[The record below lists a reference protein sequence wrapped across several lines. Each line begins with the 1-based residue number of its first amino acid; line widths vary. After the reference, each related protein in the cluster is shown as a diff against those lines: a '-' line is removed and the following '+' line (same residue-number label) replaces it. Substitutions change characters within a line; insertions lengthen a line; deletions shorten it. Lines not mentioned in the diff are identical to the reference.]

1 MNPRQVD
8 PRSDDNEEAAPSA
21 AHHPWAAAFH
31 LGVVYIVWGSTYLAI
46 RYAVRE
52 GSGFPPFTMS
62 GMRVAAAGAILLAW
76 SALTRKSLRLS
87 RDELRVLIVSG
98 LLLWVGANGLVVWAE
113 QRASSGYAAL
123 LVAAMPIWTAL
134 MVAII
139 DRRAPSRLLIASLL
153 IGFAGMGVLSA
164 PALLHGARAD
174 VMSTVA
180 LLIAPISWSAGS
192 LLQQRRS
199 VRVAAEV
206 SSGYLMLF
214 GGIGFAIVALLTREP
229 LPTPTPSA
237 WIAWAYLLVFGSLL
251 GFTSFVKALKML
263 PTNVVMTYAYVNPLI
278 AVLLGWVFLRE
289 PLTLATWIGTA
300 LILAGV
306 AGVFRA
312 RQS

>member
-1 MNPRQVD
+1 MD
-8 PRSDDNEEAAPSA
+8 APTPSTA
-21 AHHPWAAAFH
+21 TSHAPWAAAFH

-76 SALTRKSLRLS
+76 SALTRKSLRVT
-87 RDELRVLIVSG
+87 RAELGVLAAAG

-134 MVAII
+134 MVSIL
-139 DRRAPSRLLIASLL
+139 DRRAPSRLLVASLFV
-153 IGFAGMGVLSA
+153 GFAGMGVLSA
-164 PALLHGARAD
+164 HTLAHGARAD

-180 LLIAPISWSAGS
+180 LLVAPISWSAGS

-214 GGIGFAIVALLTREP
+214 GGIGFGIVALATREP
-229 LPTPTPSA
+229 LPQPVPSA

-263 PTNVVMTYAYVNPLI
+263 PTNVVMTYAYVNPVI
-278 AVLLGWVFLRE
+278 AVLLGWLFLRE
-289 PLTLATWIGTA
+289 PLTLSTWIGTA
-300 LILAGV
+300 LVLAGV